1 MYWARQ
7 AAMSATAWIVW
18 MIRRTFTR
26 ESTIDVSSIFC
37 PWSL

>member
-26 ESTIDVSSIFC
+26 KSIIGLSS
-37 PWSL
+37 